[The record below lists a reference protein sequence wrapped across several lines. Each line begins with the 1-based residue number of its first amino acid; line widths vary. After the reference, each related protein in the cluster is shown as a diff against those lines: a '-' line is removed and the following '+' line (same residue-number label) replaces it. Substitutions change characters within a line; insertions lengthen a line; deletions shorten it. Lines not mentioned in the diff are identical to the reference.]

1 MAWARLTQVTF
12 LGETFFSSKVPEFLY
27 VLFNLVV
34 KHSPD
39 KRRVNRGKN
48 PGEKFR
54 I

>member
-12 LGETFFSSKVPEFLY
+12 LGEIFFSSKVPESLH

-34 KHSPD
+34 KYSPD